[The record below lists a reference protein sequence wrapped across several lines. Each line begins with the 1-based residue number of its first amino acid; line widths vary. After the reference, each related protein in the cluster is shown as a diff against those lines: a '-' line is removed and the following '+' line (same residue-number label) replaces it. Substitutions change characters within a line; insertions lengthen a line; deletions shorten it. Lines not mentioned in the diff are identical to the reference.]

1 MDKLIR
7 CITSD
12 GAVMAAAVDASDI
25 VFTAQRLHNTTPVAT
40 AALGRLLCAGSLMG
54 ANLKQ
59 SKATINLSVKGDGP
73 LGSVFVVGDSGGN
86 VRGYV
91 TNPDCET
98 SYYNNGKIN
107 VSAGVGKHG
116 TLGVIRDYGQ
126 GEPYIG
132 QVPLVSGE
140 IAEDITNY
148 YATSEQIP
156 TVCGLG
162 VLVDK
167 EDGKVLLAGGF
178 LIQLL
183 PGADDNTIDRI
194 EKNISALEP
203 VTTMLA
209 KGYSILDICKQALD
223 GFEVEVLDESEINYV
238 CSCSRDKL
246 ENYFSGL
253 KEGELM
259 ELIDENGVCEVNC
272 QFCKKQYSFTEDDM
286 KTIVKNREKK
296 S

>member
-25 VFTAQRLHNTTPVAT
+25 AFTAQRLHNTTPVGT

-73 LGSVFVVGDSGGN
+73 LGSVFVVGDSDGN

-91 TNPDCET
+91 SNPDCET
-98 SYYNNGKIN
+98 EYYNNGKIN
-107 VSAGVGKHG
+107 VAAGVGRYG
-116 TLGVIRDYGQ
+116 TLVVIRDYGQ

-167 EDGKVLLAGGF
+167 EDSKVLLAGGF

-183 PGADDNTIDRI
+183 PGADDSTIDRI
-194 EKNISALEP
+194 EKNISELEP

-209 KGYSILDICKQALD
+209 KGFSILDICKKALD
-223 GFEVEVLDESEINYV
+223 GFEVEVLDESEIHYV
-238 CSCSRDKL
+238 CSCSREKL
-246 ENYFSGL
+246 ENYFAGLPDDELSGFL
-253 KEGELM
+253 
-259 ELIDENGVCEVNC
+259 DENGVCKVNC
-272 QFCKKQYSFTEDDM
+272 RFCNKEYIFTENDM
-286 KTIVKNREKK
+286 NSIIKSRKKN
-296 S
+296 

>member
-25 VFTAQRLHNTTPVAT
+25 VFTAQRLHRTTPVGT

-73 LGSVFVVGDSGGN
+73 LGNVFVVGDSSGN

-91 TNPDCET
+91 SNPDCVTE
-98 SYYNNGKIN
+98 YYGNGKIN
-107 VSAGVGKHG
+107 VSAGVGKNG

-126 GEPYIG
+126 GEPYVG

-140 IAEDITNY
+140 IAEDITSY
-148 YATSEQIP
+148 YAASEQIP

-162 VLVDK
+162 VLVDR
-167 EDGKVLLAGGF
+167 ESAQVLLAGGF

-183 PGADDNTIDRI
+183 PGADEATIDKI
-194 EKNISALEP
+194 EENLKKLEP

-209 KGYSILDICKQALD
+209 KGFSILDICKAALD
-223 GFEVEVLDESEINYV
+223 GFEVEVLDESEIHYV

-246 ENYFSGL
+246 ENYFAGL
-253 KEGELM
+253 PDEELRS
-259 ELIDENGVCEVNC
+259 LPDESGVCDVSC
-272 QFCKKQYSFTEDDM
+272 QFCKKSYKFTENDLE
-286 KTIVKNREKK
+286 TIIKNRVKK